1 MKNNSITHKMH
12 CMKSSIITHAVAL
25 LLFSLIVLLIY
36 TTVHQT
42 HRAAA
47 NAPKT
52 ALTSDVV
59 NEFKSPIL
67 IKLLIME

>member
-1 MKNNSITHKMH
+1 
-12 CMKSSIITHAVAL
+12 MKSSIITHAVAL

-42 HRAAA
+42 HGAVS
-47 NAPKT
+47 NDPKT
-52 ALTSDVV
+52 ALAFDIVD
-59 NEFKSPIL
+59 EFKSPIL